1 MTGYRIG
8 YVVSSQDVVNK
19 LTRLQALC
27 LTNVS
32 EPIQYTAM
40 KSLNDDVGDNVK
52 TIDERLARLQEI
64 CKEMEL
70 EFVNPD
76 GAMYIFAR
84 TKNAINTSE
93 LCEKLL
99 EEGLAIAPGIGFGDY
114 NEFFRISACQDI
126 KTLNE
131 GMDILKTKIKD

>member
-1 MTGYRIG
+1 
-8 YVVSSQDVVNK
+8 
-19 LTRLQALC
+19 
-27 LTNVS
+27 
-32 EPIQYTAM
+32 
-40 KSLNDDVGDNVK
+40 
-52 TIDERLARLQEI
+52 
-64 CKEMEL
+64 MEL
-70 EFVNPD
+70 EFLNPD

-84 TKNAINTSE
+84 TKNPINTSE

-131 GMDILKTKIKD
+131 GMDILKTKI